1 MGGKQYR
8 MSAHSRILVI
18 DDDPGICD
26 AIRDVIT
33 AQGHDVHT
41 APDGAAGL
49 VLIKERRFDLIIV
62 DLVMRGMDGIAVL
75 SSAKADD
82 PDAVVIVITAH
93 GTIEAA
99 VQAMKLGA
107 FDFLSKPF
115 TPDEL
120 RMAVKRGLSVRRLTL
135 HNLLLK
141 EELKLSTGIPS
152 DVNPILGLSSSM
164 VKVREQIQKVAP
176 TNSTVLILGE
186 TGTGKELVARA
197 IHQFSERQQEPMLT
211 VDCGALVE
219 TLFESEL
226 FGHVKGSFTGATAT
240 KHGRFELANGGTLF
254 LDEITNIGPKIQ
266 GKLLR
271 AIQEREIIRVGSS
284 NPIKVDVR
292 IIAATNKDILQEV
305 KQGNFREDLFYRL
318 SVVPIHLPPLRE
330 REDDIAALADH
341 FLERFRRKKKKD
353 VKGIS
358 ESAMSALMSYN
369 WPGNVRELESVIE
382 RAVVLTENETIMP
395 TDLMFFGGQQRPE
408 TAYPEQELV
417 ALETLEQLHIRR
429 VLTATEGKK
438 SKAAEI
444 LGIDRKT
451 LRLKMAKYGIGNGS
465 E

>member
-1 MGGKQYR
+1 M
-8 MSAHSRILVI
+8 
-18 DDDPGICD
+18 
-26 AIRDVIT
+26 
-33 AQGHDVHT
+33 
-41 APDGAAGL
+41 
-49 VLIKERRFDLIIV
+49 
-62 DLVMRGMDGIAVL
+62 
-75 SSAKADD
+75 
-82 PDAVVIVITAH
+82 
-93 GTIEAA
+93 
-99 VQAMKLGA
+99 
-107 FDFLSKPF
+107 
-115 TPDEL
+115 
-120 RMAVKRGLSVRRLTL
+120 VR
-135 HNLLLK
+135 
-141 EELKLSTGIPS
+141 
-152 DVNPILGLSSSM
+152 
-164 VKVREQIQKVAP
+164 VREQIQKVAP

-211 VDCGALVE
+211 VDCGSLVE

-284 NPIKVDVR
+284 HPIKVDVR
-292 IIAATNKDILQEV
+292 IIAATNRDILQEV
-305 KQGNFREDLFYRL
+305 KEGNFREDLFYRL

-330 REDDIAALADH
+330 RKDDIAALADH
-341 FLERFRRKKKKD
+341 FLERFKRKKKKD
-353 VKGIS
+353 VKGI
-358 ESAMSALMSYN
+358 AGGTMKALVTYG

-395 TDLMFFGGQQRPE
+395 ADLMFFGGQQPE
-408 TAYPEQELV
+408 SAHSGREQGELV
-417 ALETLEQLHIRR
+417 ALDALEEQHIRR
-429 VLTATEGKK
+429 VLAATGGKK

-451 LRLKMAKYGIGNGS
+451 LRLKMARYGIGDGA

>member
-1 MGGKQYR
+1 
-8 MSAHSRILVI
+8 MSAHSRILAI
-18 DDDPGICD
+18 DDDPGIRD
-26 AIRDVIT
+26 AIRDVIAAEGYDIQT
-33 AQGHDVHT
+33 AS
-41 APDGAAGL
+41 DGEAGL
-49 VLIKERRFDLIIV
+49 ALVKEYGFDLIIV

-75 SSAKADD
+75 RGVKADD

-135 HNLLLK
+135 HNRLLK
-141 EELKLSTGIPS
+141 EELKHSTGFVS
-152 DVNPILGLSSSM
+152 DIDPILGASLSM
-164 VKVREQIQKVAP
+164 VNVRKQIEKVAP

-254 LDEITNIGPKIQ
+254 LDEITNIGPRIQ

-284 NPIKVDVR
+284 HPIKVDVR
-292 IIAATNKDILQEV
+292 IIAATNRDILQEV

-330 REDDIAALADH
+330 HKGDIAELADH
-341 FLERFRRKKKKD
+341 FLERFKRKKKKD
-353 VKGIS
+353 VNGIS
-358 ESAMSALMSYN
+358 EDAMNALMSYH

-395 TDLMFFGGQQRPE
+395 ADLMFFGGQPRSGTAFPE
-408 TAYPEQELV
+408 HELV
-417 ALETLEQLHIRR
+417 ALEALEEQHIRR
-429 VLTATEGKK
+429 VLTATQGKK

-451 LRLKMAKYGIGNGS
+451 LRMKMAKYGIGDDS

>member
-1 MGGKQYR
+1 
-8 MSAHSRILVI
+8 MSAHCRILVI
-18 DDDPGICD
+18 DDDATICE
-26 AIRDVIT
+26 AVAEVIT
-33 AQGHDVHT
+33 AEGYAVQT

-49 VLIKERRFDLIIV
+49 ALIKEHGFDLIIV
-62 DLVMRGMDGIAVL
+62 DLVMRGMDGMTVL
-75 SSAKADD
+75 RSVKADD

-93 GTIEAA
+93 GTVEAA

-120 RMAVKRGLSVRRLTL
+120 RMVVKRGVSVRRLTL
-135 HNLLLK
+135 HNRLLK
-141 EELKLSTGIPS
+141 EELEHSTGIEP
-152 DVNPILGLSSSM
+152 DVNPILGTSSAM
-164 VKVREQIQKVAP
+164 VRVREQIQKVAP

-211 VDCGALVE
+211 VDCGSLVE

-284 NPIKVDVR
+284 HPIKVDVR
-292 IIAATNKDILQEV
+292 IIAATNRDILHEV
-305 KQGNFREDLFYRL
+305 KEGNFREDLFYRL

-330 REDDIAALADH
+330 RKDDIPALAGH
-341 FLERFRRKKKKD
+341 FLDRFKRKKKKN
-353 VKGIS
+353 VKSIGGS
-358 ESAMSALMSYN
+358 TMKALMTYA

-382 RAVVLTENETIMP
+382 RAVVLTENETIEAA
-395 TDLMFFGGQQRPE
+395 DLMFFGGQQPE
-408 TAYPEQELV
+408 SAHAGSEQGELV
-417 ALETLEQLHIRR
+417 ALDAIEEQHIRR
-429 VLTATEGKK
+429 VLAATEGKK
-438 SKAAEI
+438 SRAAEI

-451 LRLKMAKYGIGNGS
+451 LRLKMAKYGIGDGA

>member
-1 MGGKQYR
+1 
-8 MSAHSRILVI
+8 MSAYSRILVV

-26 AIRDVIT
+26 AIREVIT
-33 AQGHDVHT
+33 AEGYAVQT
-41 APDGAAGL
+41 APDGEAGL
-49 VLIKERRFDLIIV
+49 ALVKEHGFDLIIV
-62 DLVMRGMDGIAVL
+62 DLVMRGIDGIAVL
-75 SSAKADD
+75 RSVKADD

-120 RMAVKRGLSVRRLTL
+120 RMAVRRGLSVQRLTL
-135 HNLLLK
+135 HNRLLK
-141 EELKLSTGIPS
+141 EELKHSIGIPS

-164 VKVREQIQKVAP
+164 VKVREQIKKVAP

-284 NPIKVDVR
+284 HPIKVDVR
-292 IIAATNKDILQEV
+292 IIAATNRDILQEV
-305 KQGNFREDLFYRL
+305 NQGNFREDLFYRL

-330 REDDIAALADH
+330 HKDDITALTDH
-341 FLERFRRKKKKD
+341 FLEKFKRKKKKD

-358 ESAMSALMSYN
+358 EAAMNALMSYD

-382 RAVVLTENETIMP
+382 RAAVLTENETIMP
-395 TDLMFFGGQQRPE
+395 ADLMFFGGQQRPD
-408 TAYPEQELV
+408 TAYPEHELV
-417 ALETLEQLHIRR
+417 ALETLEQQHIRH
-429 VLTATEGKK
+429 VLTATQGKK

-451 LRLKMAKYGIGNGS
+451 LRLKMAKYGIGDDS
-465 E
+465 D

>member
-1 MGGKQYR
+1 

-18 DDDPGICD
+18 DDDANICA
-26 AIRDVIT
+26 AIADVIT
-33 AQGHDVHT
+33 AEEYAVQT
-41 APDGAAGL
+41 ASDGATGL
-49 VLIKERRFDLIIV
+49 ALIKENGFDLIIV
-62 DLVMRGMDGIAVL
+62 DLVMRGMDGMAVL
-75 SSAKADD
+75 RSVKADD

-93 GTIEAA
+93 GTVESA

-107 FDFLSKPF
+107 FDFLPKPF

-120 RMAVKRGLSVRRLTL
+120 RMVVKRGLSVRRLTL
-135 HNLLLK
+135 QNRLLK
-141 EELKLSTGIPS
+141 EELKHSAGIKS
-152 DVNPILGLSSSM
+152 DVNPILGTAPAM
-164 VKVREQIQKVAP
+164 VKIREQIQKVAP

-197 IHQFSERQQEPMLT
+197 IHQYSERQQEPMLT

-271 AIQEREIIRVGSS
+271 AIQEREIVRVGSS
-284 NPIKVDVR
+284 LPIRVDVR
-292 IIAATNKDILQEV
+292 IIAATNRDILEEV

-330 REDDIAALADH
+330 RKEDIPVLAGH
-341 FLERFRRKKKKD
+341 FLERFKRRKKKD
-353 VKGIS
+353 VKGIVGG
-358 ESAMSALMSYN
+358 AMKALTEYN

-382 RAVVLTENETIMP
+382 RAVVLTENETITP
-395 TDLMFFGGQQRPE
+395 ADLMFFGGRQVPE
-408 TAYPEQELV
+408 RAYSENELV
-417 ALETLEQLHIRR
+417 ALDALEEQHIRR
-429 VLTATEGKK
+429 VLAATEGKK
-438 SKAAEI
+438 SRAAEI

-451 LRLKMAKYGIGNGS
+451 LRLKMAKYGIGDDAV
-465 E
+465 

>member
-1 MGGKQYR
+1 
-8 MSAHSRILVI
+8 MSANSRILVI
-18 DDDPGICD
+18 DDDPVICE
-26 AIRDVIT
+26 AAREVISAEGYSVQT
-33 AQGHDVHT
+33 AC
-41 APDGAAGL
+41 DGTSGL
-49 VLIKERRFDLIIV
+49 SVIKDRGFDLIIV
-62 DLVMRGMDGIAVL
+62 DLVMRDIDGIEVL
-75 SSAKADD
+75 RNVKADD
-82 PDAVVIVITAH
+82 PDAVVIVITGH
-93 GTIEAA
+93 GTIESA

-120 RMAVKRGLSVRRLTL
+120 RMAVRRGLSVRRLTL
-135 HNLLLK
+135 HNRLLK
-141 EELKLSTGIPS
+141 EELKQSTGIPS
-152 DVNPILGLSSSM
+152 DVNPILGPSSSM

-211 VDCGALVE
+211 VDCGSLVE

-284 NPIKVDVR
+284 HPIKVDVR
-292 IIAATNKDILQEV
+292 IIAATNRDIIQEV

-330 REDDIAALADH
+330 RKDDIPVLAEH
-341 FLERFRRKKKKD
+341 FLGKFKRKKKKD
-353 VKGIS
+353 VRGIS
-358 ESAMSALMSYN
+358 AGAMSALMSYD

-382 RAVVLTENETIMP
+382 RAVVLTENETILP
-395 TDLMFFGGQQRPE
+395 ADLMFFGGQRPE
-408 TAYPEQELV
+408 PAHPDQELV
-417 ALETLEQLHIRR
+417 PLESLERQHIAR
-429 VLTATEGKK
+429 VLAATDGKK

-451 LRLKMAKYGIGNGS
+451 LRLKMAKYGISDDS

>member
-1 MGGKQYR
+1 
-8 MSAHSRILVI
+8 MSAHSRILVV

-26 AIRDVIT
+26 AIREVIT
-33 AQGHDVHT
+33 AEGYAVQT
-41 APDGAAGL
+41 APDGEAGL
-49 VLIKERRFDLIIV
+49 ALVKEHGFDLIIV
-62 DLVMRGMDGIAVL
+62 DLVMRGMDGMAVL
-75 SSAKADD
+75 RSVKADD

-120 RMAVKRGLSVRRLTL
+120 RMAVRRGLSVRRLTL
-135 HNLLLK
+135 HNRLLK
-141 EELKLSTGIPS
+141 EELKYSIGIPS

-284 NPIKVDVR
+284 HSIKVDVR
-292 IIAATNKDILQEV
+292 IIAATNRDILQEIN
-305 KQGNFREDLFYRL
+305 QGNFREDLFYRL

-330 REDDIAALADH
+330 RKDDITALTDH
-341 FLERFRRKKKKD
+341 FLDKFKRKKKKD

-358 ESAMSALMSYN
+358 EAAMNALMSYD

-382 RAVVLTENETIMP
+382 RAAVLTENETIMP
-395 TDLMFFGGQQRPE
+395 ADLMFFGGQQRPDN
-408 TAYPEQELV
+408 AFPEHELV
-417 ALETLEQLHIRR
+417 ALETLEQQHIRH
-429 VLTATEGKK
+429 VLTATQGKK
-438 SKAAEI
+438 SKTAEI

-451 LRLKMAKYGIGNGS
+451 LRLKMAKYGIGDDS
-465 E
+465 D

>member
-1 MGGKQYR
+1 
-8 MSAHSRILVI
+8 MSAHCRILVI
-18 DDDPGICD
+18 DDDATICE
-26 AIRDVIT
+26 AVAEVIT
-33 AQGHDVHT
+33 AEGYAVQT

-49 VLIKERRFDLIIV
+49 ALIKEHGFDLIIV
-62 DLVMRGMDGIAVL
+62 DLVMRGMDGMTVL
-75 SSAKADD
+75 RSVKADD

-93 GTIEAA
+93 GTVEAA

-120 RMAVKRGLSVRRLTL
+120 RMAVKRGVSVRRLTL
-135 HNLLLK
+135 HNRLLK
-141 EELKLSTGIPS
+141 EELEYSTGIDP
-152 DVNPILGLSSSM
+152 DVNPILGTSSAM
-164 VKVREQIQKVAP
+164 VRVREQIQKVAP

-284 NPIKVDVR
+284 HPIKVDVR
-292 IIAATNKDILQEV
+292 IIAATNRDILQEV
-305 KQGNFREDLFYRL
+305 KEGNFREDLFYRL

-330 REDDIAALADH
+330 RTDDIPALAGH
-341 FLERFRRKKKKD
+341 FLDRFKRKKKKNIQ
-353 VKGIS
+353 GIDGTTMKS
-358 ESAMSALMSYN
+358 LTTYG

-395 TDLMFFGGQQRPE
+395 ADLMFFGGQQPE
-408 TAYPEQELV
+408 SVHAGREQGELV
-417 ALETLEQLHIRR
+417 ALDALEEQHIRR
-429 VLTATEGKK
+429 VLAATGGKK

-451 LRLKMAKYGIGNGS
+451 LRLKMARYGIGDGAG
-465 E
+465 

>member
-1 MGGKQYR
+1 

-18 DDDPGICD
+18 DDDPGICE
-26 AIRDVIT
+26 AIGEVVTTEGYACR
-33 AQGHDVHT
+33 T
-41 APDGAAGL
+41 APDGEAGL
-49 VLIKERRFDLIIV
+49 ALAKEHGFDLLIV

-75 SSAKADD
+75 RSVKTED

-135 HNLLLK
+135 QNRLLK
-141 EELKLSTGIPS
+141 EELKHSTGIPS
-152 DVNPILGLSSSM
+152 DSNPILGQSASIAR
-164 VKVREQIQKVAP
+164 VREQIQKVAL

-271 AIQEREIIRVGSS
+271 AIQEREIIRIGSS
-284 NPIKVDVR
+284 HPIKVDVR
-292 IIAATNKDILQEV
+292 IIAATNRDILHEV

-318 SVVPIHLPPLRE
+318 SVVPIHLPPLRD
-330 REDDIAALADH
+330 RKDDIAELAEH
-341 FLERFRRKKKKD
+341 FLERFKRKKKKD

-358 ESAMSALMSYN
+358 EAAMSALMSYN

-382 RAVVLTENETIMP
+382 RAVVLTENETITP
-395 TDLMFFGGQQRPE
+395 ADLMFFGGQQRP
-408 TAYPEQELV
+408 AGDSAEQELV
-417 ALETLEQLHIRR
+417 ALETLEREHIRR
-429 VLTATEGKK
+429 VIAATEGKK

-451 LRLKMAKYGIGNGS
+451 LRLKMAKYGIGDDTD
-465 E
+465 

>member
-1 MGGKQYR
+1 
-8 MSAHSRILVI
+8 MSANSRILVI
-18 DDDPGICD
+18 DDDPVICE
-26 AIRDVIT
+26 ATREVISAEGYDVQT
-33 AQGHDVHT
+33 AC
-41 APDGAAGL
+41 DGSSGL
-49 VLIKERRFDLIIV
+49 SIVKERGFDLVIV
-62 DLVMRGMDGIAVL
+62 DLVMRGLDGIEVL
-75 SSAKADD
+75 RNVKADD

-93 GTIEAA
+93 GTIESA

-120 RMAVKRGLSVRRLTL
+120 RMAVRRGLSVRRLTL
-135 HNLLLK
+135 HNRLLK
-141 EELKLSTGIPS
+141 EELSHSTGIPS
-152 DVNPILGLSSSM
+152 GINPILGLSPAM
-164 VKVREQIQKVAP
+164 EKVREQIQKVAP

-197 IHQFSERQQEPMLT
+197 IHRFSERQQEPMLT
-211 VDCGALVE
+211 VDCGSLVE

-284 NPIKVDVR
+284 HPIKVDVR
-292 IIAATNKDILQEV
+292 IIAATNRDIIQEV

-318 SVVPIHLPPLRE
+318 SVVPVHLPPLRE
-330 REDDIAALADH
+330 RKDDIPVLAGH
-341 FLERFRRKKKKD
+341 FLDRFKRKKKKD
-353 VKGIS
+353 VKEIS
-358 ESAMSALMSYN
+358 AKALAALMSYD

-395 TDLMFFGGQQRPE
+395 ADLMFFGGQRPE
-408 TAYPEQELV
+408 SAHPEQELV
-417 ALETLEQLHIRR
+417 PLESLEQEHIRR
-429 VLTATEGKK
+429 VLAATDGKK

-451 LRLKMAKYGIGNGS
+451 LRLKMAKYGIS
-465 E
+465 DDSP